1 MAYHDLQARFLKIL
15 GIKSLE
21 NVPMSVGNEL
31 RYDAGVSINS
41 DFTLV
46 PKWYADQLGGGFVY
60 FTDNDNPNISVN
72 LSAGTVTL
80 SDILTDFPVISGNGL
95 VRLQASTFVS
105 GSWTDGD
112 YVPDYGSV
120 TKDVDGNILTAT
132 FTLGN
137 VLTSIRGR
145 IN

>member
-21 NVPMSVGNEL
+21 NVPMSVDNEL
-31 RYDAGVSINS
+31 RYDPGVSINS
-41 DFTLV
+41 DFTLI
-46 PKWYADQLGGGFVY
+46 PKWYADQMGGGYVY
-60 FTDNDNPNISVN
+60 FTDNSDPGITVN
-72 LSAGTVTL
+72 LAAGTVTL

-95 VRLQASTFVS
+95 VRLQASTLVS
-105 GSWTDGD
+105 GNWTDGD

-120 TKDVDGNILTAT
+120 TKDIDGNILTAT